1 MMDADSRLQVLADI
15 EKYELSGEFDRHVD
29 PVDYSIVLPVTKDFP
44 YVRRGFDKVKTFFKY
59 QFVVKP
65 FRRKAM
71 RDVIKPEVYGIEN
84 AKGIKSAVIT
94 CNHVNKFDCLALQH
108 AFRKQKDKIYIVA
121 APFNNMKGAFG
132 DGMRAGGMLPLSDDP
147 AAMRHFIKSVDWY
160 LQHDNFVVI
169 YPEQAMWWN
178 YKKPRVYKDGAYT
191 FAVKNNVPIIPT
203 FITYRPSGKV
213 NEQGIEEMYLTVHVM
228 QPIYPDPNLRRHD
241 NVANM
246 KKQNFAMCKAKYEQV
261 YGEPLT
267 YSTLDPEKAPDRIAL
282 G

>member
-121 APFNNMKGAFG
+121 AP
-132 DGMRAGGMLPLSDDP
+132 
-147 AAMRHFIKSVDWY
+147 
-160 LQHDNFVVI
+160 
-169 YPEQAMWWN
+169 
-178 YKKPRVYKDGAYT
+178 
-191 FAVKNNVPIIPT
+191 
-203 FITYRPSGKV
+203 
-213 NEQGIEEMYLTVHVM
+213 
-228 QPIYPDPNLRRHD
+228 
-241 NVANM
+241 
-246 KKQNFAMCKAKYEQV
+246 
-261 YGEPLT
+261 
-267 YSTLDPEKAPDRIAL
+267 
-282 G
+282 

>member
-1 MMDADSRLQVLADI
+1 MMDADSRAQVLADI

-29 PVDYSIVLPVTKDFP
+29 PVDYSIVEPVTKDFP
-44 YVRRGFDKVKTFFKY
+44 YIRKGFDKIVTAFRY

-65 FRRKAM
+65 FRRKVL
-71 RDVIKPEVYGIEN
+71 RDMIKPEVYGIEN

-108 AFRKQKDKIYIVA
+108 AFGKLKSKIYTVA

-132 DGMRAGGMLPLSDDP
+132 EGMRAGGMLPLSDDP
-147 AAMRHFIKSVDWY
+147 AAMRSFVSAVDWY
-160 LQHDNFVVI
+160 LQHENFVVI

-191 FAVKNNVPIIPT
+191 FAVKNNVPIIPA

-213 NEQGIEEMYLTVHVM
+213 SEQGIEEMYLTVHIM
-228 QPIYPDPNLRRHD
+228 EPIYPDPNLRRHD
-241 NVANM
+241 NVAQM
-246 KKQNFAMCKAKYEQV
+246 KKKNFALCKAKYEEV
-261 YGEPLT
+261 YGEKLT
-267 YSTLDPEKAPDRIAL
+267 YTTQDPEKAPDKIAL

>member
-1 MMDADSRLQVLADI
+1 MDADSRAQVLADI

-29 PVDYSIVLPVTKDFP
+29 PVDYSIVEPVTKDFP
-44 YVRRGFDKVKTFFKY
+44 YIRKGFDKIVTAFRY

-65 FRRKAM
+65 FRRKVL
-71 RDVIKPEVYGIEN
+71 RDMIKPEVYGIEN

-108 AFRKQKDKIYIVA
+108 AFGKLKSKIYTVA

-132 DGMRAGGMLPLSDDP
+132 EGMRAGGMLPLSDDP
-147 AAMRHFIKSVDWY
+147 AAMRSFVAAVDWY
-160 LQHDNFVVI
+160 LQHENFVVI

-191 FAVKNNVPIIPT
+191 FAVKNNVPIIPA

-213 NEQGIEEMYLTVHVM
+213 SEQGIEEMYLTVHIM
-228 QPIYPDPNLRRHD
+228 EPIYPDPNLRRHD
-241 NVANM
+241 NVAQM
-246 KKQNFAMCKAKYEQV
+246 KKKNFALCKAKYEEV
-261 YGEPLT
+261 YGIPLE
-267 YSTLDPEKAPDRIAL
+267 Y
-282 G
+282 